1 MPEQKRIRVLIYTA
15 SLEGHWRG
23 VAVVTSA
30 LRDAGLE
37 VIYGGPLTPE
47 EAANIAIQ
55 EDVDVEGIAIGGRYK
70 VIERVLQ
77 IFKEKNYKPLI
88 VAGGTIPPPD
98 IRLLKEMGIA
108 EVFPPGSSLDSI
120 VKFIKEHAP
129 TR

>member
-1 MPEQKRIRVLIYTA
+1 MPEPKRVRVLTYTA

-23 VAVVTSA
+23 IVVVTKA

-47 EAANIAIQ
+47 EAANTAIQ
-55 EDVDVEGIAIGGRYK
+55 EDVDVVGISIGGRYK
-70 VIERVLQ
+70 VVERLLQ
-77 IFKEKNYKPLI
+77 ILKERNFKPLI

-120 VKFIKEHAP
+120 VKYIKENAP
-129 TR
+129 VR